1 MFRVLNYF
9 FSMLVYLRT
18 NPEVVQKRIMQ
29 RARKEE
35 RAVPMSYIEALH
47 KIHEDW
53 LHHKSSH
60 PVPAPVLEIDA
71 NTDLTEMLQQ
81 ISAVEMQILNLHQH
95 FNDQQDLSKLLRSPS
110 KGAAVVGWEFNHQ
123 CINWGSMFLTFN
135 WKRISYFP
143 VAFSRITK
151 PPKLAP
157 FFYRCVFNS
166 RNKCSIHVD
175 LILK

>member
-1 MFRVLNYF
+1 MQGAEYGVISEWFKWITKNIDVGIDLI
-9 FSMLVYLRT
+9 VYLRT

-110 KGAAVVGWEFNHQ
+110 KGAAVVG
-123 CINWGSMFLTFN
+123 
-135 WKRISYFP
+135 
-143 VAFSRITK
+143 
-151 PPKLAP
+151 
-157 FFYRCVFNS
+157 
-166 RNKCSIHVD
+166 
-175 LILK
+175 